1 MCLTY
6 GSAPHHHNQTQ
17 KMNDAKMLEGHIA
30 LVTGSGRGLGYAIAH
45 RLAELGAD
53 VAIHDRSQ
61 EAPAEFGEFE
71 SLDAS
76 AASIAE
82 LGVRT
87 VGVVGDIADEA
98 ATEALAREV
107 EARLG
112 PLTIL
117 VNCAGGDIAA
127 KGGKPNPNTG
137 LGIKLEDVRA
147 LVDRNLIGTMLMCRA
162 VMPGMIERHRGSVVN
177 IASGAAHFGVSS
189 EVAYASVKAAIVH
202 YTRCMAVET
211 RSEGVRIN
219 VVSPGAT
226 KTGRFMATRPTD
238 PDRMIEGYSLNR
250 YANPREIANGV
261 AFLASDMASFVHG
274 QVLRVDGGNTLF
286 PG

>member
-1 MCLTY
+1 
-6 GSAPHHHNQTQ
+6 
-17 KMNDAKMLEGHIA
+17 MLEGHIA

-61 EAPAEFGEFE
+61 EAPAEFGEFA

-87 VGVVGDIADEA
+87 IGLVGDIADEA
-98 ATEALAREV
+98 ATRAMVKEAE
-107 EARLG
+107 EKLG
-112 PLTIL
+112 ALTIL

-127 KGGKPNPNTG
+127 EGGKPNPNDA
-137 LGIKLEDVRA
+137 LGVKLVDIRA
-147 LVDRNLIGTMLMCRA
+147 ILDRNLIGTMLMCQA
-162 VMPGMIERHRGSVVN
+162 VVPGMIARHRGSVVN
-177 IASGAAHFGVSS
+177 IASGAAHFGHPR
-189 EVAYASVKAAIVH
+189 EVAYAAAKAAIVH
-202 YTRCMAVET
+202 YTRCLASET
-211 RSEGVRIN
+211 RTEGVRVN

-226 KTGRFMATRPTD
+226 KTGRFMATRVTD
-238 PDRMIEGYSLNR
+238 PSRMEEGYSLDR
-250 YANPREIANGV
+250 YGNPLEIANGV

-274 QVLRVDGGNTLF
+274 QALRIDGGNTLY

>member
-1 MCLTY
+1 
-6 GSAPHHHNQTQ
+6 
-17 KMNDAKMLEGHIA
+17 MNDAKMLNGQIA

-61 EAPAEFGEFE
+61 DAPAEFGEFE

-76 AASIAE
+76 AASIAA

-87 VGVVGDIADEA
+87 IGVVGDIADES
-98 ATEALAREV
+98 ATVAMVKQIESA
-107 EARLG
+107 LG
-112 PLTIL
+112 PITIL

-127 KGGKPNPNTG
+127 KGGKPNPNNA
-137 LGIKLEDVRA
+137 LGIKLEDIQA
-147 LVDRNLIGTMLMCRA
+147 LLNRNLIGTMLMCRA
-162 VMPGMIERHRGSVVN
+162 VVPGMIERHRGSVVN
-177 IASGAAHFGVSS
+177 IASGAAHAGQSS
-189 EVAYASVKAAIVH
+189 EVAYASIKAAIVH
-202 YTRCMAVET
+202 YTRCLAVET
-211 RSEGVRIN
+211 RSEGVRVN

-238 PDRMIEGYSLNR
+238 PNKMVEGYDLNR
-250 YANPREIANGV
+250 YGNPLEIANGV

>member
-1 MCLTY
+1 
-6 GSAPHHHNQTQ
+6 
-17 KMNDAKMLEGHIA
+17 MNDAKMLEGHIA
-30 LVTGSGRGLGYAIAH
+30 LVTGSGRGLGYAIAR

-61 EAPAEFGEFE
+61 QAPAEFGEFE

-76 AASIAE
+76 AATIAE

-87 VGVVGDIADEA
+87 MGVVGDISDEV
-98 ATEALAREV
+98 ATAEMAREI
-107 EARLG
+107 EANLG
-112 PLTIL
+112 PLTVL

-127 KGGKPNPNTG
+127 KGGKPNPNDA
-137 LGIKLEDVRA
+137 LYVKLEDIRA
-147 LVDRNLIGTMLMCRA
+147 LFDRNLIGTMLMCRA
-162 VMPGMIERHRGSVVN
+162 VVPGMIDRHRGSVIN
-177 IASGAAHFGVSS
+177 IASGAAHFGSKS
-189 EVAYASVKAAIVH
+189 EVAYASAKAAIVH
-202 YTRCMAVET
+202 YSRCLAAET
-211 RSEGVRIN
+211 RVEGVRVN

-238 PDRMIEGYSLNR
+238 PNRMVEGYSLDR
-250 YANPREIANGV
+250 YANPAEIANGV

-274 QVLRVDGGNTLF
+274 QVLRVDGGNTLY

>member
-1 MCLTY
+1 
-6 GSAPHHHNQTQ
+6 
-17 KMNDAKMLEGHIA
+17 MNDAKMLEGQIA
-30 LVTGSGRGLGYAIAH
+30 FVTGSGRGLGYAIAH

-61 EAPAEFGEFE
+61 EAPAEFGEFAN
-71 SLDAS
+71 LDAS

-87 VGVVGDIADEA
+87 AGVIGDIADEE
-98 ATEALAREV
+98 ATQAMVRAV
-107 EARLG
+107 EAKLG
-112 PLTIL
+112 PITIL

-127 KGGKPNPNTG
+127 QGGKPNPNDA
-137 LGIKLEDVRA
+137 LGVKLEDIRA
-147 LVDRNLIGTMLMCRA
+147 LLDRNLVGTMLMCKA
-162 VMPGMIERHRGSVVN
+162 VVPGMISRHRGSVVN
-177 IASGAAHFGVSS
+177 IASGAAHFGRAT
-189 EVAYASVKAAIVH
+189 EVAYASAKAAIVH
-202 YTRCMAVET
+202 YTRCLAAQTWE
-211 RSEGVRIN
+211 EGVRVN

-238 PDRMIEGYSLNR
+238 PAFMEEGYSLNR

-274 QVLRVDGGNTLF
+274 QALRIDGGLTLYS
-286 PG
+286 G

>member
-1 MCLTY
+1 
-6 GSAPHHHNQTQ
+6 
-17 KMNDAKMLEGHIA
+17 MNDAKMLAGQIA

-61 EAPAEFGEFE
+61 EAPAEFGEFAD
-71 SLDAS
+71 LGAS

-87 VGVVGDIADEA
+87 LGVIGDVSDEDSTRA
-98 ATEALAREV
+98 MVTAV

-112 PLTIL
+112 RITVL

-127 KGGKPNPNTG
+127 KGGKPNPNDA
-137 LGIKLEDVRA
+137 LGIKLEDIRA

-162 VMPGMIERHRGSVVN
+162 VVPGMIERHRGSVVN
-177 IASGAAHFGVSS
+177 IASGAAHFGSAN
-189 EVAYASVKAAIVH
+189 EVGYASAKAAIVH
-202 YTRCMAVET
+202 YTRCLAAET
-211 RSEGVRIN
+211 REQGVRVN

-226 KTGRFMATRPTD
+226 KTGRFMATRVTD
-238 PDRMIEGYSLNR
+238 PTRMEEGYSLNR

-274 QVLRVDGGNTLF
+274 QALRIDGGLTLY

>member
-1 MCLTY
+1 
-6 GSAPHHHNQTQ
+6 
-17 KMNDAKMLEGHIA
+17 MNDAKMLEGHIA
-30 LVTGSGRGLGYAIAH
+30 LVTGSGRGLGNAIAR

-53 VAIHDRSQ
+53 VALHDRSQ

-76 AASIAE
+76 AACIAE

-87 VGVVGDIADEA
+87 IGVIGDVANEIATSRMA
-98 ATEALAREV
+98 KEV
-107 EARLG
+107 EEKLG
-112 PLTIL
+112 PITIL

-127 KGGKPNPNTG
+127 KGGKPDPNTA
-137 LGIKLEDVRA
+137 LGIKMEDMRA
-147 LVDRNLIGTMLMCRA
+147 ICDRNLIGTMLMCRA
-162 VMPGMIERHRGSVVN
+162 VIPGMIERHRGSVVN
-177 IASGAAHFGVSS
+177 IASAAAHQGVTK
-189 EVAYASVKAAIVH
+189 EVAYASMKAAIVH
-202 YTRCMAVET
+202 FTRCLAIET
-211 RSEGVRIN
+211 REQGVRVN

-238 PDRMIEGYSLNR
+238 PTRMEEGYSLNR
-250 YANPREIANGV
+250 YANPREVANGV

-274 QVLRVDGGNTLF
+274 QVLRVDGGTTLY

>member
-1 MCLTY
+1 
-6 GSAPHHHNQTQ
+6 
-17 KMNDAKMLEGHIA
+17 MNDAKMLEGHIA
-30 LVTGSGRGLGYAIAH
+30 LVTGSGRGIGNAIAR

-53 VAIHDRSQ
+53 VALHDRSQ

-76 AASIAE
+76 AAAVGE

-87 VGVVGDIADEA
+87 MAVVGDVSSETDTVAMVKA
-98 ATEALAREV
+98 V
-107 EARLG
+107 EEKLG

-127 KGGKPNPNTG
+127 AGGKPDPNEA
-137 LGIKLEDVRA
+137 LGIKLVDIQA
-147 LVDRNLIGTMLMCRA
+147 ILDRNLIGTMLMCRA
-162 VMPGMIERHRGSVVN
+162 VVPGMIERHRGSVIN
-177 IASGAAHFGVSS
+177 IASGAAHFGAAK
-189 EVAYASVKAAIVH
+189 EVAYASTKAAIVH
-202 YTRCMAVET
+202 YTRCLAVQT
-211 RSEGVRIN
+211 REEGVRVN

-226 KTGRFMATRPTD
+226 KTGRFVATRPTD
-238 PDRMIEGYSLNR
+238 PAKMEEGYSLNR

-274 QVLRVDGGNTLF
+274 QALRVDGGVHLF
-286 PG
+286 TS

>member
-1 MCLTY
+1 
-6 GSAPHHHNQTQ
+6 
-17 KMNDAKMLEGHIA
+17 MNDAKMLEGHIA

-71 SLDAS
+71 SLDGS

-87 VGVVGDIADEA
+87 TAVLGDIADEA
-98 ATEALAREV
+98 ATANMAKEV
-107 EARLG
+107 EAKLG
-112 PLTIL
+112 PISIL

-127 KGGKPNPNTG
+127 QGGKPNPNDS
-137 LGIKLEDVRA
+137 LGIKLEDIRA
-147 LVDRNLIGTMLMCRA
+147 LLDRNLVGTILMCKA
-162 VMPGMIERHRGSVVN
+162 VVPGMIARHRGSVVN
-177 IASGAAHFGVSS
+177 IASLSAHFGHPS
-189 EVAYASVKAAIVH
+189 EVGYGAAKAAIVQ
-202 YTRCMAVET
+202 YTRCLASET
-211 RSEGVRIN
+211 REQGVRVN

-226 KTGRFMATRPTD
+226 KTGRFLATRPID
-238 PDRMIEGYSLNR
+238 ASRMEEGYSLNR
-250 YANPREIANGV
+250 YANPLEIANGV
-261 AFLASDMASFVHG
+261 AFLASDMASFIHG
-274 QVLRVDGGNTLF
+274 QALRIDGGLSLY